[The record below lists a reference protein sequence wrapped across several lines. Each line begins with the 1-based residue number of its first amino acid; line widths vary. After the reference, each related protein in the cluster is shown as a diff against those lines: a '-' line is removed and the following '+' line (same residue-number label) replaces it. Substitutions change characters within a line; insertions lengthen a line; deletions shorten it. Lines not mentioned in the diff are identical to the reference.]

1 MKKRLFFI
9 FSFLFLVFGSV
20 ALTTYQNILHAE
32 DDEEEHEE
40 EHEEDDH
47 ESDDSKKTS
56 TENTSPTKQSSVTNQ
71 PTLIPV
77 TTVTQQEVTTV
88 LTDSDGDGLYDN
100 EDPHP
105 NIPEIYIVYD
115 DNKNGIAD
123 HFESSP

>member
-9 FSFLFLVFGSV
+9 FSFLSLIFGSI
-20 ALTTYQNILHAE
+20 ALTSYRNVLHAE
-32 DDEEEHEE
+32 DDDEEYEK
-40 EHEEDDH
+40 DDH
-47 ESDDSKKTS
+47 ESDNTKKVS
-56 TENTSPTKQSSVTNQ
+56 TDNSSPTKQSTVTNQ

-77 TTVTQQEVTTV
+77 TTITQQEVTTV

-105 NIPEIYIVYD
+105 NIPEIYIVND

-123 HFESSP
+123 RFESSP

>member
-9 FSFLFLVFGSV
+9 FSLLFLVFGSV

-40 EHEEDDH
+40 DDH
-47 ESDDSKKTS
+47 ESDDSRKTS
-56 TENTSPTKQSSVTNQ
+56 TENTSPTKQSSITNQ

-77 TTVTQQEVTTV
+77 TTITQQEVTTV

-105 NIPEIYIVYD
+105 NIPEIYIVHD

-123 HFESSP
+123 RFESSP

>member
-9 FSFLFLVFGSV
+9 FSFLSLIFGSI
-20 ALTTYQNILHAE
+20 ALTSYRNVLHAE
-32 DDEEEHEE
+32 DDDEEYEK
-40 EHEEDDH
+40 DDH
-47 ESDDSKKTS
+47 ESDNTKKVS
-56 TENTSPTKQSSVTNQ
+56 TDNSSPTKQSTVTNQ

-77 TTVTQQEVTTV
+77 TTITQQEVTTV

-105 NIPEIYIVYD
+105 NIPEIYIVHD

-123 HFESSP
+123 RFESSP